1 MDTLAVIG
9 NVFLWILLVILVL
22 IFLLFL
28 FSLPKIRVIL
38 KYDGKLSVKLK
49 FLIFKFNPSKKMNEK
64 KSDNK
69 NKSGPQKEKE
79 ERQKRRTE
87 KKRKKEE
94 KKKKFLPDFMKN
106 LSIENYI
113 EIIKIIFKQFIFKIK
128 VENFFLEAKI
138 AGENAAEAALK
149 YGKITAS
156 LYPITAFLDAKG
168 FIKQAK
174 INVDVNFLSEESE
187 YRGETEITIRLISLI
202 KAAISIF
209 IYIMKRNRQNK

>member
-1 MDTLAVIG
+1 
-9 NVFLWILLVILVL
+9 
-22 IFLLFL
+22 
-28 FSLPKIRVIL
+28 
-38 KYDGKLSVKLK
+38 
-49 FLIFKFNPSKKMNEK
+49 
-64 KSDNK
+64 
-69 NKSGPQKEKE
+69 
-79 ERQKRRTE
+79 
-87 KKRKKEE
+87 
-94 KKKKFLPDFMKN
+94 MKN

-149 YGKITAS
+149 YGKITAL

-209 IYIMKRNRQNK
+209 IYIMKRNSQNK

>member
-87 KKRKKEE
+87 KKKK
-94 KKKKFLPDFMKN
+94 L
-106 LSIENYI
+106 
-113 EIIKIIFKQFIFKIK
+113 
-128 VENFFLEAKI
+128 
-138 AGENAAEAALK
+138 
-149 YGKITAS
+149 
-156 LYPITAFLDAKG
+156 
-168 FIKQAK
+168 
-174 INVDVNFLSEESE
+174 
-187 YRGETEITIRLISLI
+187 
-202 KAAISIF
+202 
-209 IYIMKRNRQNK
+209 